1 MFLQFTRHSLE
12 PEKVQDRV
20 LKPPSHTAM
29 GSGGLTLLGVR
40 FSAQRAHEKGTG
52 KPTVCMVLTS
62 SFFTL
67 THTGSGSYPD
77 FSLIGSKKS
86 FLDRPPGVGEG
97 NDTQVEQDGGRTAGS

>member
-1 MFLQFTRHSLE
+1 M
-12 PEKVQDRV
+12 QDRV

-29 GSGGLTLLGVR
+29 GSGGLTLLGAR
-40 FSAQRAHEKGTG
+40 FSAQRVHEKGTG
-52 KPTVCMVLTS
+52 KPTLCTVLTS
-62 SFFTL
+62 SSFTL